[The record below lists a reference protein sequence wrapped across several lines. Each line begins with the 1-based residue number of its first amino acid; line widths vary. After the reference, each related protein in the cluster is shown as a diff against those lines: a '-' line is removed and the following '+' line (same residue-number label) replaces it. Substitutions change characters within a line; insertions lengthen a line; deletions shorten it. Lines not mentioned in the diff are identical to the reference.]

1 MWRQAFLLIRKSV
14 QAWLDDRASSMG
26 AAISYYTVFSI
37 APLLLI
43 VMAVA
48 GLIWGREA
56 IQGEVARQLTG
67 LLGQEAARGIE
78 ALIRSADQP
87 TEGAVATGLSLA
99 ALVVG
104 ATTVFAELQSAL
116 DRIWQVPGHPT
127 PSGWWTLLRTRLLSL
142 GFILGLGFLMA
153 VSLVLSAA
161 ISAFGQWAQGRLP
174 AYETVLHAANTAV
187 SLGVATLLFALMF
200 KLLPRARIAW
210 ADVWIG
216 AVVTAILFEVGKLLI
231 GLYIG
236 KSTLSSSF
244 AAAGSLVVL
253 LVWVYYSAQIF
264 LLGAEFT
271 WVYAHAHGSR
281 RRPGGLRNARAGP
294 GNATAPGANGPG

>member
-1 MWRQAFLLIRKSV
+1 MWRHAYQLIAQTV
-14 QAWLDDRASSMG
+14 LAWQDDHAPSMG

-48 GLIWGREA
+48 GFVWGREA
-56 IQGEVARQLTG
+56 IEGEVARQLTG
-67 LLGQEAARGIE
+67 LMGPQAAR
-78 ALIRSADQP
+78 SVQ
-87 TEGAVATGLSLA
+87 
-99 ALVVG
+99 ALVQSAEHPEESAWASAVSAVMLALG
-104 ATTVFAELQSAL
+104 ATTVFVELQNAL
-116 DRIWQVPGHPT
+116 DRIWQVPKSDARP
-127 PSGWWTLLRTRLLSL
+127 GWWALLRSRLLSL
-142 GFILGLGFLMA
+142 GFVLGLGFLLA

-161 ISAFGQWAQGRLP
+161 ISAFGQWAAGRLP
-174 AYETVLHAANTAV
+174 AYEAVLQMANTAV
-187 SLGVATLLFALMF
+187 SLGIATTLFALMF
-200 KLLPRARIAW
+200 KLMPQARIAW
-210 ADVWIG
+210 QDVWIG
-216 AVVTAILFEVGKLLI
+216 AVVTALLFEVGKLLI

-236 KSTLSSSF
+236 MSIGSAY

-281 RRPGGLRNARAGP
+281 RPG
-294 GNATAPGANGPG
+294 

>member
-1 MWRQAFLLIRKSV
+1 MWRAAYELIKQSV
-14 QAWLDDRASSMG
+14 LAWQEDDAPSMG

-48 GLIWGREA
+48 GLVWGQEA
-56 IQGEVARQLTG
+56 IEGEIARQLTG
-67 LLGQEAARGIE
+67 LLGPEAARSVQ
-78 ALIRSADQP
+78 ALVHSADRP
-87 TEGAVATGLSLA
+87 TEGAWASALSVVV
-99 ALVVG
+99 LVVG

-116 DRIWQVPGHPT
+116 DRIWQLPRQDAR
-127 PSGWWTLLRTRLLSL
+127 SGWWQLLRSRLLSL
-142 GFILGLGFLMA
+142 GFILGLGFLLA

-161 ISAFGQWAQGRLP
+161 IGAFGQWASGRLP
-174 AYETVLHAANTAV
+174 AYEAVLQMANTTL
-187 SLGVATLLFALMF
+187 SLGIATALFALMF
-200 KLLPRARIAW
+200 KLMPRERIAW
-210 ADVWIG
+210 RDVWMG

-236 KSTLSSSF
+236 KSSLSSSY

-281 RRPGGLRNARAGP
+281 RLR
-294 GNATAPGANGPG
+294 T

>member
-1 MWRQAFLLIRKSV
+1 MWHPAFVLIRKTV
-14 QAWLDDRASSMG
+14 QAWLDDRAPSMG

-48 GLIWGREA
+48 GLIWGHEA
-56 IQGEVARQLTG
+56 IEGEVARQLTG
-67 LLGQEAARGIE
+67 LLGAEAARGVQ
-78 ALIRSADQP
+78 ALVRSADHP
-87 TEGAVATGLSLA
+87 REGALASGLSLG
-99 ALVVG
+99 ALLVG
-104 ATTVFAELQSAL
+104 ATTMFAELQSAL
-116 DRIWQVPGHPT
+116 DRIWQVPGRAT
-127 PSGWWTLLRTRLLSL
+127 ASGWWALLRSRLLSL
-142 GFILGLGFLMA
+142 GFILGLGFLLA

-174 AYETVLHAANTAV
+174 AYETVLHLANTAV
-187 SLGVATLLFALMF
+187 SLAVGTLLFALLF
-200 KLLPRARIAW
+200 KLLPQARIAW
-210 ADVWIG
+210 RDVWVG
-216 AVVTAILFEVGKLLI
+216 AFVTAVLFEAGKLLI

-236 KSTLSSSF
+236 KSSLSSSF

-271 WVYAHAHGSR
+271 WVYAHEHGSR
-281 RRPGGLRNARAGP
+281 QQA
-294 GNATAPGANGPG
+294 